1 MRSTNLFRKHGARP
15 AASGAMETHMKTN
28 LKLCIAAASAILAL
42 SAIPAE
48 AVEQDFAKPKQGGNR
63 LDWCYDWSVGCGKK
77 AADAWCKAKGFE
89 EASAFSIATDIG
101 ASQPTR
107 LIGTGAVCDQAF
119 CDGFSNIT
127 CKTST
132 PQKMTFNKPK
142 IQGNRLDWCFNW
154 SQGCGSTAANAY
166 CKSKGFATATGFAM
180 AADIGASQPT
190 RLIGTGA
197 VCDQQFCDG
206 FKFVTCAK

>member
-1 MRSTNLFRKHGARP
+1 MIDKLTLGAAALGAVLAIGTMP
-15 AASGAMETHMKTN
+15 AA
-28 LKLCIAAASAILAL
+28 
-42 SAIPAE
+42 

-63 LDWCYDWSVGCGKK
+63 LDWCYDWSTGCGKQ
-77 AADAWCKAKGFE
+77 AADAWCKIKGFQE
-89 EASAFSIATDIG
+89 SSAFSIAPDIG

-119 CDGFSNIT
+119 CDGFSHIT

-132 PQKMTFNKPK
+132 PDKMTFNKPK

-154 SQGCGSTAANAY
+154 ATGCGSQAANAF
-166 CKSKGFATATGFAM
+166 CTSKGYTAATGFAM
-180 AADIGASQPT
+180 APDIGANQPT
-190 RLIGTGA
+190 RLIGSGA

-206 FKFVTCAK
+206 FKFISCAK